1 MGTGKSSIFDIIYN
15 TDIYNDKI
23 HITYYE
29 DDDHLCEDDTCVTL
43 STDSY
48 KNNTDYYF
56 GDTAYSKATSAKKV
70 VGTSNGLKY
79 SNNIERSS
87 DSFIQKTII
96 SRTASA
102 LASVPVSVDAAGG
115 VAVKAKA
122 KKMRVISKKNKDTF
136 KASVVGRAL
145 SAMAKDGDKVRSDTV
160 ETKDTILPTKIPAKK
175 RTVV

>member
-1 MGTGKSSIFDIIYN
+1 M
-15 TDIYNDKI
+15 
-23 HITYYE
+23 E
-29 DDDHLCEDDTCVTL
+29 
-43 STDSY
+43 SY
-48 KNNTDYYF
+48 KNNADYYF

-102 LASVPVSVDAAGG
+102 LASASAPVPVDAT
-115 VAVKAKA
+115 VKTKA
-122 KKMRVISKKNKDTF
+122 KKMRIISKKNKDVF

-145 SAMAKDGDKVRSDTV
+145 SAMAKDVDKLRSETV